1 MNGLIQGNTKLKL
14 YICLRKLIGML
25 LMLSVITISAQVTAT
40 IDTTVIKIGEQIKY
54 KIHVESD
61 TTSLVVFPEGQ
72 TFLPLEMI
80 EALPTDTTKHEAQLL
95 LSKEFALTQ
104 FEHGPYTIPKQK
116 VIIGD
121 NVFYT
126 DSLQVE
132 VNEVVVDTTK
142 QGLYDIKPLIQVDKS
157 PGRWWLYLLL
167 ILLGLGLIVFLLY
180 WFVWR
185 DKPLTKEEKVALLSP
200 YERAKLALKEL
211 DESLYLENSE
221 IKAYYSELTLII
233 RKYLDEKVYDHSL
246 ESTTQ
251 ELIDRLTLLKDGNQI
266 DLSKEAIANIESI
279 LRRAD
284 LVKFAKSKP
293 DYELAKFDRKT
304 IDLEIDH
311 VKESL
316 PEPTEEEL
324 LADLKYQKELAKK
337 KRRRKVFITVI
348 IASLVALGTLTGF
361 IFHYGFNYVK
371 DSIIG
376 HPSKELLETKEWVTS
391 EYGAPGVIITT
402 PKVLTRLPMELP
414 EELQGK
420 VHLVTFQYG
429 SLIDQLQIAVITAKY
444 VKEAIGE
451 DGIDLDQAADEAL
464 QNMEALGVQNVFVK
478 REQFITPNGQEGLK
492 SFGTADIPLGNSG
505 TFTKGNFVHL
515 GFTTEN
521 LLQQVILVWEKDDV
535 YADEMMERIM
545 ASIEL
550 IEIEE
555 EE

>member
-1 MNGLIQGNTKLKL
+1 MRLSEENIILKL
-14 YICLRKLIGML
+14 RRVLSNSTGIVLML
-25 LMLSVITISAQVTAT
+25 LSISISAQVTSS
-40 IDTTVIKIGEQIKY
+40 IDTTAIKIGEQITY

-80 EALPTDTTKHEAQLL
+80 EALPTDTTRHEAQLL
-95 LSKEFALTQ
+95 LSKKYALTQ
-104 FEHGPYTIPKQK
+104 FDQGPYTIPKQK
-116 VIIGD
+116 IIIGD
-121 NVFYT
+121 NIFYT
-126 DSLQVE
+126 DSLQVV

-142 QGLYDIKPLIQVDKS
+142 QGLYDIKSIIEVDKS
-157 PGRWWLYLLL
+157 RSKWWLYLLF
-167 ILLGLGLIVFLLY
+167 ILLGLGLIAFLLY

-185 DKPLTKEEKVALLSP
+185 EKPLTKEEKVALLSP

-211 DESLYLENSE
+211 DESPYLENEE
-221 IKAYYSELTLII
+221 IKEYYSELTLII

-266 DLSKEAIANIESI
+266 DLSKKAIANIENI

-293 DYELAKFDRKT
+293 DYELAKLDRKT
-304 IDLEIDH
+304 VDLEIDN

-324 LADLKYQKELAKK
+324 LADLKYQEELAKK
-337 KRRRKVFITVI
+337 KKRRKVFITVFV
-348 IASLVALGTLTGF
+348 AALVFTGTITGF
-361 IFHYGFNYVK
+361 IVHYGFNYVK
-371 DSIIG
+371 DTIIG
-376 HPSKELLETKEWVTS
+376 HPSKELLESKEWVTS

-402 PKVLTRLPMELP
+402 PKVLTRVPMELP

-420 VHLVTFQYG
+420 VHMVTFQYG
-429 SLIDQLQIAVITAKY
+429 SLIDQLQIAVVTAKY

-451 DGIDLDQAADEAL
+451 DGIDLNQAAGGAL

-492 SFGTADIPLGNSG
+492 SFGTADFPVGTSG
-505 TFTKGNFVHL
+505 EFNKGNFVHL

-521 LLQQVILVWEKDDV
+521 ILQQVILAWEKDDV
-535 YADEMMERIM
+535 YADEMMERIL
-545 ASIEL
+545 ASVEL
-550 IEIEE
+550 IKLEE